1 MEAWINFFLIP
12 NITKICE
19 ISFVWAL
26 IIALR
31 SMSQEKQKLKATEN
45 KIKFK
50 KNESKCKS
58 NVKKSDDT
66 TQNWK

>member
-31 SMSQEKQKLKATEN
+31 SMSQEKQKLKATES
-45 KIKFK
+45 KIKLK
-50 KNESKCKS
+50 K
-58 NVKKSDDT
+58 
-66 TQNWK
+66 WK

>member
-12 NITKICE
+12 NICE

-31 SMSQEKQKLKATEN
+31 SMSQEKQKLKATES
-45 KIKFK
+45 KIKLK
-50 KNESKCKS
+50 K
-58 NVKKSDDT
+58 
-66 TQNWK
+66 WK